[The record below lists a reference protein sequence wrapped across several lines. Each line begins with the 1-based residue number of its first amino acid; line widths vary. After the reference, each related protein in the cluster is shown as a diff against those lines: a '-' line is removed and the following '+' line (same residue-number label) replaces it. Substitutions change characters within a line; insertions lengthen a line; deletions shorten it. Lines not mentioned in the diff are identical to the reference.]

1 MDKTQGSVKEKSGAL
16 DQHIERFRQQLA
28 NLKTFI
34 VGGSSAHS
42 SLAEFDL
49 TAEELIAEVLG
60 SSSSMLEAYEYA
72 QLGEAGGLVN
82 LSDEA
87 PEGAGLD
94 NEREALR
101 QRQRVLESC
110 IADLEARRAQ
120 TGSVR
125 RAQTM
130 SGPTVS
136 DFMSKVI
143 RSVPHDAT
151 LREAG
156 ELLQTWKIGSLL
168 VDSGDEFIGSI
179 TETELS
185 REVVAHGID
194 PATTTVKTCMREPLL
209 TIETSESIV
218 TVVRLMKEKATRHVC
233 VTESGKIIGLISV
246 SDILRYYSGVT

>member
-1 MDKTQGSVKEKSGAL
+1 MDKTKGSVKEKSGAL
-16 DQHIERFRQQLA
+16 DQNIDQFRQQLA
-28 NLKTFI
+28 VLKTFI
-34 VGGSSAHS
+34 VGGSSTHS
-42 SLAEFDL
+42 SIEEFDL
-49 TAEELIAEVLG
+49 ATEELIVEILG

-110 IADLEARRAQ
+110 VADLETRRAQ
-120 TGSVR
+120 AGSGQR
-125 RAQTM
+125 SKTT

-136 DFMSKVI
+136 DYMSKSI

-156 ELLQTWKIGSLL
+156 ELMQSWKVGSLL
-168 VDSGDEFIGSI
+168 IEGAEEFIGSI

-185 REVVAHGID
+185 REVVAHGVD
-194 PATTTVKTCMREPLL
+194 PATTTVKTCMREPIL
-209 TIETSESIV
+209 TIENSQPIV
-218 TVVRLMKEKATRHVC
+218 AAVRVMKEKATRHLC

>member
-1 MDKTQGSVKEKSGAL
+1 MDKTAGSAKEKSSAL
-16 DQHIERFRQQLA
+16 DQHIDRFRQQVA
-28 NLKTFI
+28 SLKTFI
-34 VGGSSAHS
+34 VGSSPTHS
-42 SLAEFDL
+42 SIEEFDL
-49 TAEELIAEVLG
+49 IAEELITEVLG

-110 IADLEARRAQ
+110 IADLEARRVQANSGQ
-120 TGSVR
+120 RSRTIG
-125 RAQTM
+125 
-130 SGPTVS
+130 GPTVS
-136 DFMSKVI
+136 EFMSRVI

-156 ELLQTWKIGSLL
+156 ELLQTWGIGSLL
-168 VDSGDEFIGSI
+168 IDSGEEFIGSI

-185 REVVAHGID
+185 REVVANGVD
-194 PATTTVKTCMREPLL
+194 PTTTTVKTCMREPIL
-209 TIETSESIV
+209 TIESSEP
-218 TVVRLMKEKATRHVC
+218 VVMAVQLMKEKATRHIC
-233 VTESGKIIGLISV
+233 VTESGKIMGLISV
-246 SDILRYYSGVT
+246 SDILRYYSGVV

>member
-1 MDKTQGSVKEKSGAL
+1 MDKTKGSVKEKSSAL
-16 DQHIERFRQQLA
+16 DQNIDRFRQQLA
-28 NLKTFI
+28 SLKTFI
-34 VGGSSAHS
+34 MGGLSTHS
-42 SLAEFDL
+42 SIEEFDL
-49 TAEELIAEVLG
+49 ATEELIAEVLG
-60 SSSSMLEAYEYA
+60 SSASMLEAYEYA

-110 IADLEARRAQ
+110 VGDLESRRAQ
-120 TGSVR
+120 ASSDQ
-125 RAQTM
+125 RAETT

-136 DFMSKVI
+136 DFMSRVI
-143 RSVPHDAT
+143 RAVPHDAT

-185 REVVAHGID
+185 REVVANGVD
-194 PATTTVKTCMREPLL
+194 PATTTVKTCMREPIL
-209 TIETSESIV
+209 TIENSQPIV
-218 TVVRLMKEKATRHVC
+218 AAVQLMKEKATRHVC

-246 SDILRYYSGVT
+246 SDVLRYYSGVT

>member
-1 MDKTQGSVKEKSGAL
+1 MDKSKGSVKEKSGAL
-16 DQHIERFRQQLA
+16 DQNIDRFRQQLA
-28 NLKTFI
+28 SLKTFI
-34 VGGSSAHS
+34 VGGSSTQS
-42 SLAEFDL
+42 SIEEFDL
-49 TAEELIAEVLG
+49 VVEELITEVLG

-110 IADLEARRAQ
+110 VADLEARRAQ
-120 TGSVR
+120 TSS
-125 RAQTM
+125 AQRSKTT

-136 DFMSKVI
+136 DYMSRLI
-143 RSVPHDAT
+143 RSLPHNAT

-156 ELLQTWKIGSLL
+156 ELMQTWKVGSLL
-168 VDSGDEFIGSI
+168 VEGADEFIGSI

-185 REVVAHGID
+185 REVVAHGVD

-209 TIETSESIV
+209 TIETSEPIV
-218 TVVRLMKEKATRHVC
+218 AAVRLMKEKATRHIC

-246 SDILRYYSGVT
+246 SDVLRYYSGVT

>member
-1 MDKTQGSVKEKSGAL
+1 MDKTQGSTKEKSGAL
-16 DQHIERFRQQLA
+16 DQNIDRFRQQIA

-34 VGGSSAHS
+34 MGGSSTHS
-42 SLAEFDL
+42 SIEEFDL

-94 NEREALR
+94 NERETLR

-110 IADLEARRAQ
+110 VGDLEARRAQ
-120 TGSVR
+120 ASSDQ
-125 RAQTM
+125 RAKTT

-143 RSVPHDAT
+143 RAVPHDAT

-185 REVVAHGID
+185 REVVANGVD

-209 TIETSESIV
+209 TIENSEP
-218 TVVRLMKEKATRHVC
+218 VVAAVQLMKEKATRHVC

-246 SDILRYYSGVT
+246 SDVLRYYSGVT

>member
-1 MDKTQGSVKEKSGAL
+1 MDKSKGSVKEKSGAL
-16 DQHIERFRQQLA
+16 DQTIDRFRQQLA
-28 NLKTFI
+28 SLKTFI
-34 VGGSSAHS
+34 VGGSSTQS
-42 SLAEFDL
+42 SIEEFDL
-49 TAEELIAEVLG
+49 AAEELIAEALG

-110 IADLEARRAQ
+110 VADLEARRAQ
-120 TGSVR
+120 AGAER
-125 RAQTM
+125 RLQTM

-136 DFMSKVI
+136 DFMSTAI
-143 RSVPHDAT
+143 RSVSHDAT

-156 ELLQTWKIGSLL
+156 ELLQAWKVGSLL
-168 VDSGDEFIGSI
+168 VDNGDEFIGSI

-185 REVVAHGID
+185 REVVAHGVD

-209 TIETSESIV
+209 TIETSEPIV
-218 TVVRLMKEKATRHVC
+218 AAVRLMKEKATRHIC
-233 VTESGKIIGLISV
+233 VTESGKIVGLISV
-246 SDILRYYSGVT
+246 SDVLRYYSGVT

>member
-1 MDKTQGSVKEKSGAL
+1 MDKTKGSVKEKGGAL
-16 DQHIERFRQQLA
+16 DKNIERFRQQIA
-28 NLKTFI
+28 SLKTFI
-34 VGGSSAHS
+34 MGGSSTYS
-42 SLAEFDL
+42 SIEEFDL
-49 TAEELIAEVLG
+49 AAEELIAEVLG

-110 IADLEARRAQ
+110 VADLEARRAQ
-120 TGSVR
+120 ASFSR
-125 RAQTM
+125 HAQTT

-136 DFMSKVI
+136 DFMSAVI
-143 RSVPHDAT
+143 RSVSHDAT

-156 ELLQTWKIGSLL
+156 ELLQTWNIGSLL
-168 VDSGDEFIGSI
+168 IEGGDEFIGSI

-185 REVVAHGID
+185 REVVANGVD

-209 TIETSESIV
+209 TIENSEPIV
-218 TVVRLMKEKATRHVC
+218 AAVQLMKEKATRHVC

-246 SDILRYYSGVT
+246 SDILRYYSGVR

>member
-1 MDKTQGSVKEKSGAL
+1 MDKTKGSVKEKSGAL
-16 DQHIERFRQQLA
+16 DQNIERFRQQIA
-28 NLKTFI
+28 SLKTFI
-34 VGGSSAHS
+34 IGGASTHS
-42 SLAEFDL
+42 SIEEFDL
-49 TAEELIAEVLG
+49 ATEELIAEVLG
-60 SSSSMLEAYEYA
+60 SSSSMLEAYEYS

-110 IADLEARRAQ
+110 VADLEARRAQ
-120 TGSVR
+120 AGSGQR
-125 RAQTM
+125 SKTT
-130 SGPTVS
+130 SGPIVS
-136 DFMSKVI
+136 DYMSRMI

-156 ELLQTWKIGSLL
+156 ELMQTWKVGSLL
-168 VDSGDEFIGSI
+168 VEGADEFIGSI

-185 REVVAHGID
+185 REVVANGVD
-194 PATTTVKTCMREPLL
+194 AATTTVKICMREPIL
-209 TIETSESIV
+209 TIENSQPIV
-218 TVVRLMKEKATRHVC
+218 AAVQLMKEKATRHVC

-246 SDILRYYSGVT
+246 SDVLRYYSGVT

>member
-1 MDKTQGSVKEKSGAL
+1 MDKTQGFVKEKSGAL
-16 DQHIERFRQQLA
+16 DQNIDRFRQQIA
-28 NLKTFI
+28 SLKTFLI
-34 VGGSSAHS
+34 GGSSTHS
-42 SLAEFDL
+42 SIEEFDL
-49 TAEELIAEVLG
+49 AVEELIAEVLG
-60 SSSSMLEAYEYA
+60 SSSSTLEAYEYA

-110 IADLEARRAQ
+110 VADLEARRAQ
-120 TGSVR
+120 AISGQRS
-125 RAQTM
+125 QTT

-136 DFMSKVI
+136 DFMSKAI
-143 RSVPHDAT
+143 RSVSHDAT

-168 VDSGDEFIGSI
+168 VESGDEFIGSI

-185 REVVAHGID
+185 REVVANGVD

-209 TIETSESIV
+209 TIENSDSIV
-218 TVVRLMKEKATRHVC
+218 AAVQFMKEKATRHLC

>member
-1 MDKTQGSVKEKSGAL
+1 MDTTKGSTKEKSGAL
-16 DQHIERFRQQLA
+16 DQNIDRFRQQIA

-34 VGGSSAHS
+34 MGGSSTHS
-42 SLAEFDL
+42 SIEEFDL
-49 TAEELIAEVLG
+49 AAEELIAEVLG
-60 SSSSMLEAYEYA
+60 NSSSMLEAYEYA

-94 NEREALR
+94 NERETLR

-110 IADLEARRAQ
+110 VGDLEARRAQ
-120 TGSVR
+120 ASSDQRVKT
-125 RAQTM
+125 T

-136 DFMSKVI
+136 DFMSRVI
-143 RSVPHDAT
+143 RAVPHDAT

-185 REVVAHGID
+185 REVVANGVD
-194 PATTTVKTCMREPLL
+194 AATTTVKTCMREPLL
-209 TIETSESIV
+209 TIENSEP
-218 TVVRLMKEKATRHVC
+218 VVAAVQLMKEKATRHVC

-246 SDILRYYSGVT
+246 SDVLRYYSGVT